1 MPFYEFGLKPI
12 RRLSDKTGTAC
23 CRLFTEISGTYLT
36 DQTILEVSI
45 CDVLAHERIDLGL
58 ELAEAREK
66 IVAAAFGSQTK
77 VTANQKAL

>member
-1 MPFYEFGLKPI
+1 L
-12 RRLSDKTGTAC
+12 D
-23 CRLFTEISGTYLT
+23 
-36 DQTILEVSI
+36 VSV

>member
-1 MPFYEFGLKPI
+1 LV
-12 RRLSDKTGTAC
+12 S
-23 CRLFTEISGTYLT
+23 ISGFPFLT
-36 DQTILEVSI
+36 DQTILKVSV

-77 VTANQKAL
+77 VIANQKAL